1 MYFTVPS
8 VNCAQSALG
17 TSGSAYTSTWAGLDG
32 FSDNT
37 VEQEGV
43 DGFCTSTTGAPSYF
57 AWYEMFPN
65 APVAFTGVS
74 PGDAISVT
82 TDKVGSNWVLTL
94 HDLTTGGGFTTTQPC
109 PQGAKCRDASAE
121 VITEDPGAS
130 IPVFDLA
137 DFGLV
142 NHTAVL
148 LHTSTG
154 VRGSLV
160 APQLWNTEE
169 IEMLDGSGN
178 LMAVPSTLYAGQAF
192 NIGWSRGS

>member
-1 MYFTVPS
+1 MGCLPRSIVVSGHRPGALGGVPGRGDARGS
-8 VNCAQSALG
+8 GRPGRGQRPRRQLPDVVNCAQSALG
-17 TSGSAYTSTWAGLDG
+17 TSGSAYTSTSAGLDG
-32 FSDNT
+32 FSD
-37 VEQEGV
+37 
-43 DGFCTSTTGAPSYF
+43 
-57 AWYEMFPN
+57 
-65 APVAFTGVS
+65 
-74 PGDAISVT
+74 
-82 TDKVGSNWVLTL
+82 VLTL

-192 NIGWSRGS
+192 NIGWARGS